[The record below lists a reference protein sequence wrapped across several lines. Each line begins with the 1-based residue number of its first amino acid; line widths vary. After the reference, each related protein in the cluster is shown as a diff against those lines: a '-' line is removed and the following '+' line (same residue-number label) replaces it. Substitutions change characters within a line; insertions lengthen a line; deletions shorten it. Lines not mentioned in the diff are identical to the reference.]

1 MDPSLR
7 GALWFVRFLALVLVG
22 TTIVLVGLQAAEN
35 LAHQQPVAVFPCL
48 IRSLPLVAGLLMLF
62 KSRAL
67 AQWLADWLEQ

>member
-7 GALWFVRFLALVLVG
+7 GALLFVRFLGVTLVG
-22 TTIVLVGLQAAEN
+22 ATLVMLGLQYADSLVHHEAMEII
-35 LAHQQPVAVFPCL
+35 PGL
-48 IRSLPLVAGLLMLF
+48 IRALPLVIGLLILF